1 VTYWTVPLLFLA
13 GLAWW
18 TLLEY
23 LLHRFMFHRAGSRH
37 LKHHARLDD
46 RRLALA
52 PLSSALGGIAIHAIV
67 FIGLFGLGAGLSLLA
82 GVVTGYLAYEWVH
95 WATHYRV
102 PHSHVLKALR
112 RHHMIHHHAQHDARF
127 GVTTPFW
134 DWVFRTLPPAPGRG
148 RNSAMR
154 GGREHLSP

>member
-1 VTYWTVPLLFLA
+1 
-13 GLAWW
+13 
-18 TLLEY
+18 
-23 LLHRFMFHRAGSRH
+23 
-37 LKHHARLDD
+37 
-46 RRLALA
+46 
-52 PLSSALGGIAIHAIV
+52 
-67 FIGLFGLGAGLSLLA
+67 
-82 GVVTGYLAYEWVH
+82 
-95 WATHYRV
+95 V
-102 PHSHVLKALR
+102 PHSHALKALR